1 MHLKAVQQRLSFFI
15 ENVSIGGVK
24 YLSPNYATTLG
35 RLFWL
40 IMLISSGAGMVF
52 ILQLTLK
59 RFYTDVITID
69 VDTSFLHWDNTFP
82 AVSICLTKGRSS
94 SAKLKNYIKDAKI
107 PYSSSEISF
116 VRLIHF
122 YMFMSPENMGFSLK
136 NECAGL
142 NETCGV
148 DIELIRSEVRVIFTD
163 FLHING
169 SELVI

>member
-1 MHLKAVQQRLSFFI
+1 MRLKAVQQRLIFFI

-24 YLSPNYATTLG
+24 HLSPKYATSLG

-69 VDTSFLHWDNTFP
+69 VDTSYLHWDNTFP
-82 AVSICLTKGRSS
+82 AISICLTKGRSS
-94 SAKLKNYIKDAKI
+94 TTKLKDYLNDAKI

-116 VRLIHF
+116 VRIIHF
-122 YMFMSPENMGFSLK
+122 YMFMSPDSLGFSLK
-136 NECAGL
+136 KECAGL

-148 DIELIRSEVRVIFTD
+148 DIELLRSKVRIRNRFS
-163 FLHING
+163 FLFY
-169 SELVI
+169 SL